1 MKFVRK
7 ILLMVNAVAGIL
19 LLISYVSPFIDPSK
33 FWIFSFFGLAY
44 PYLLLLNFLFILL
57 WILRFNR
64 YFLLSTIAILIGFH
78 YISETIKLSK
88 PKVTESGIK
97 IVSYNLNQ
105 GYYMYDKG
113 IEKGSLADYLID
125 LEPDILLLQEMNTD
139 YIKDELRILKSF
151 PFKVI
156 IPEIGTGIYSK
167 YPYIKKGK
175 IDFTLATNSCI
186 WADFKLNKDTV
197 RIYSVHF
204 QSNQVSKEAETMVQ
218 NIEKENG
225 FKSNS
230 MKKILNNY
238 KKNVQVRADQVKLV
252 KKHILKSKY
261 PVIIGGDFNDPP
273 VSYTFHEFNAF
284 LKDSFK
290 EKGFGLGITYQ
301 GAIPL
306 LRIDYIMVSNEI
318 NVSRFNTLK
327 RKLSDHYPIEAEIN
341 IR

>member
-1 MKFVRK
+1 M
-7 ILLMVNAVAGIL
+7 AGFL
-19 LLISYVSPFIDPSK
+19 LLISYISPFIDPSR

-44 PYLLLLNFLFILL
+44 PYLLVLNFMFILL
-57 WILRFNR
+57 WILHYNK
-64 YFLLSTIAILIGFH
+64 YFLLSTFVILLGYH
-78 YISETIKLSK
+78 YVSETIKLSK
-88 PKVTESGIK
+88 PKNTESGIK

-139 YIKDELRILKSF
+139 YIKEELRILKSF
-151 PFKVI
+151 PYKVL

-175 IDFTLATNSCI
+175 VDFTLETNSCI
-186 WADFKLNKDTV
+186 WADFKLKKDTI
-197 RIYSVHF
+197 RIYCVHF

-218 NIEKENG
+218 NIEKEKG
-225 FKSNS
+225 FKSQNL
-230 MKKILNNY
+230 KKILNNY

-252 KKHILKSKY
+252 KNHILRSKY

-273 VSYTFHEFNAF
+273 VSYTYHEFNAF

-318 NVSRFNTLK
+318 QVTRFNTLK
-327 RKLSDHYPIEAEIN
+327 RKLSDHYPIEAEIK
-341 IR
+341 IQ